1 MFLEVTQKTQSIQEK
16 NDELNFIQIKNAY
29 FVQDITKKIKRQAT
43 NWEILFAN
51 HIYNK
56 LPISRL
62 YDKLSK
68 FNSKKT

>member
-16 NDELNFIQIKNAY
+16 NDELNFIQIKNAC

-62 YDKLSK
+62 YDKFSK